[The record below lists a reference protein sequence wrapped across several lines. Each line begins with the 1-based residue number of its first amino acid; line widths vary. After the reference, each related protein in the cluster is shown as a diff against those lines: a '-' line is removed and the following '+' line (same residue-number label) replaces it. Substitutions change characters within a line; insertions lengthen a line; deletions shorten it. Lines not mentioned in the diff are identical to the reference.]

1 MYRDFDNEIA
11 MTVSNCYCT
20 DNTICRPCEKEM
32 Y

>member
-1 MYRDFDNEIA
+1 MYEDFDNEIA

-20 DNTICRPCEKEM
+20 TTTTCRPCERDM